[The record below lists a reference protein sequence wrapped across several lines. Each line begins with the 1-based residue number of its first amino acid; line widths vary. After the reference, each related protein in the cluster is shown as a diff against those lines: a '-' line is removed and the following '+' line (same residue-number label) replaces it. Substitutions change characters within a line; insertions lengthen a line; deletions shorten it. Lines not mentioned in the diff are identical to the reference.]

1 MIIPIFGRK
10 LLSMAKPAK
19 AKSAYLIFVDDSDR
33 GIDDS
38 TLEEVV
44 KRLGENEADTLYLVV
59 QTYGGSPYSAVA
71 IMNVLN
77 ARFGKILT
85 VIPKYAKSAGT
96 LMALGTDEIYM
107 QERSALG
114 PLDLP
119 IEHHKDGSRIS
130 ALDVINTTT
139 SMAGLVESIAKDR
152 YKFYRDREV
161 SKMEATRLALA
172 SATDFLN
179 PIVSQ
184 VDPYHL
190 QKAHRELRI
199 GTWYAI
205 DMLVNR
211 MMKNNVTKAAKT
223 AQKLVHDF
231 PAHEYSI
238 YSEDA
243 AGMLGLTVKKIADL
257 KAWTGTLKD
266 EYEKAAG
273 KTYHIQFG
281 ILEANA
287 DEPKKQPQEA
297 ATGQ

>member
-1 MIIPIFGRK
+1 MSK
-10 LLSMAKPAK
+10 LPK
-19 AKSAYLIFVDDSDR
+19 AKSAFLIFIDDSEP
-33 GIDDS
+33 GIDDQ

-44 KRLGENEADTLYLVV
+44 RKIGENEAEVLYLVI
-59 QTYGGSPYSAVA
+59 QSYGGSPYSAVA

-77 ARFGKILT
+77 SRFDKIIT
-85 VIPKYAKSAGT
+85 IVPKYAKSAGT

-119 IEHHKDGSRIS
+119 IEHHKDGTRIS

-161 SKMEATRLALA
+161 SKLEASRLALA
-172 SATDFLN
+172 SATEFLN

-211 MMKNNVTKAAKT
+211 MMKNDASKASKT

-243 AGMLGLTVKKIADL
+243 ERMLGLTIKKIANL
-257 KAWTGTLKD
+257 TAWSGDMKSA
-266 EYEKAAG
+266 YEKVAG
-273 KTYHIQFG
+273 KTYAIQFG
-281 ILEANA
+281 IIDAHD
-287 DEPKKQPQEA
+287 DEPKKQPEK
-297 ATGQ
+297 TGAGQ

>member
-1 MIIPIFGRK
+1 M
-10 LLSMAKPAK
+10 LKPK
-19 AKSAYLIFVDDSDR
+19 AKEAFLIF
-33 GIDDS
+33 IDDRS
-38 TLEEVV
+38 IDDETLEDVV
-44 KRLGENEADTLYLVV
+44 KKVGINQAETLYLVI
-59 QTYGGSPYSAVA
+59 QSYGGSPYSAVA

-77 ARFGKILT
+77 ERFGKILT
-85 VIPKYAKSAGT
+85 IVPKYAKSAAT

-107 QERSALG
+107 GERSALG

-161 SKMEATRLALA
+161 SKLEASKLALA
-172 SATDFLN
+172 SATEFLN
-179 PIVSQ
+179 PIIAQ

-199 GTWYAI
+199 GAWYAI
-205 DMLVNR
+205 DMLVSR
-211 MMKNNVTKAAKT
+211 MMKNDVSKAVKT

-243 AGMLGLTVKKIADL
+243 EHMLGLAVKKIAGL
-257 KAWTGTLKD
+257 KPWNEKIKD
-266 EYEKAAG
+266 TYEKICT
-273 KTYHIQFG
+273 KPYSIQFG
-281 ILEANA
+281 IIEEHV
-287 DEPKKQPQEA
+287 DEPKQSSKEA
-297 ATGQ
+297 TSGK

>member
-1 MIIPIFGRK
+1 MSK
-10 LLSMAKPAK
+10 LPKS
-19 AKSAYLIFVDDSDR
+19 KSAYLIF
-33 GIDDS
+33 IDDKS
-38 TLEEVV
+38 IDDETLEDVV
-44 KRLGENEADTLYLVV
+44 KKVGASQAEILYLIIQSYV
-59 QTYGGSPYSAVA
+59 GSPYSAVA

-77 ARFGKILT
+77 ERFDRILT
-85 VIPKYAKSAGT
+85 VVPKYAKSAAT

-107 QERSALG
+107 GERSALG

-161 SKMEATRLALA
+161 SKLEASKLALA
-172 SATDFLN
+172 SATEFLN
-179 PIVSQ
+179 PIIAQ

-199 GTWYAI
+199 GAWYAI
-205 DMLVNR
+205 DMLVSR
-211 MMKNNVTKAAKT
+211 MMKNDVSKAAKT

-238 YSEDA
+238 YSDDA
-243 AGMLGLTVKKIADL
+243 EHMLGLVIKKIASL
-257 KAWTGTLKD
+257 KVWGDNIVNT
-266 EYEKAAG
+266 YEKVCG
-273 KTYHIQFG
+273 KSYHIQFG
-281 ILEANA
+281 ILEEHV

-297 ATGQ
+297 VPGK